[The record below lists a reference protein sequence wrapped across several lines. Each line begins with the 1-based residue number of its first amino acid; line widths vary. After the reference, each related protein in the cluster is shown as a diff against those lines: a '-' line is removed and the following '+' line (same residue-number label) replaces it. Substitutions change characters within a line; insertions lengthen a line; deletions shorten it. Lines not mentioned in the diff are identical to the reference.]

1 MSIGSRTIAAIDIGT
16 NSIHMVIAKMGPTGF
31 EVITREK
38 NAARLGEGG
47 GDMKKLS
54 DQAMDRGITAL
65 RHMRQIA
72 DVHRASIFAV
82 ATSAVREAKNAEIFV
97 DRASSEAGIDIQII
111 SGVEEARLIHLG
123 VLQALPLI
131 DKRSILID
139 IGGGSTEIVV
149 FDHLEELFARS
160 FKIGAVRLTNRFFP
174 PGSLHPS
181 AVTSCSQFVESS
193 LAPATREIKKLGHK
207 IAVVSSGTA
216 ETLAQMCWLQTHT
229 ELPKSLNGIEFT
241 RKQLDEVIQIIIST
255 TPVERINLAG
265 MDAGRVDIILA
276 GALILQSLAYEFAI
290 TSFTYSDYALREG
303 VLLDAYRRLDPEV
316 DKDLRNVA
324 IDGARKL
331 ASRCDDDVNHSANVA
346 RLSCMLFDELSKLF
360 EMEPHNRLYLETA
373 ALLANVGLVVSHARH
388 HLHTY
393 YIVRNADLVGFTD
406 HEIELVA
413 QIARYHRKSEPKLQ
427 HNSFAALSA
436 HDQEMVR
443 MLAAILRIGIGLD
456 RTHDGRTT
464 SLKVSMKQSQIQ
476 IVISGDSGDDLQ
488 LNLYAAQQRTS
499 LLGEVFQ
506 SPVMVT
512 SKA

>member
-16 NSIHMVIAKMGPTGF
+16 NSIHMVVARMGPTGF

-54 DQAMDRGITAL
+54 DQAMDRGIAAL
-65 RHMRQIA
+65 HHMRQIA
-72 DVHRASIFAV
+72 DVHRASVFAV
-82 ATSAVREAKNAEIFV
+82 ATSAVREAKNAEVFV
-97 DRASSEAGIDIQII
+97 DRAANEAGIDIQII

-123 VLQALPLI
+123 VLQALPLTE
-131 DKRSILID
+131 KRSILID

-181 AVTSCSQFVESS
+181 AVDACSQFVESS
-193 LAPATREIKKLGHK
+193 LAPSTREIKKLGHK

-216 ETLAQMCWLQTHT
+216 ETLAQMCWLQGHQ

-241 RKQLDEVIQIIIST
+241 RQQLDEVTRLIVST
-255 TPVERINLAG
+255 TAENRTGLAG

-276 GALILQSLAYEFAI
+276 GALILQSLAYEFGI
-290 TSFTYSDYALREG
+290 TTFTYSDYALREG

-316 DKDLRNVA
+316 DKDLRHVA

-331 ASRCDDDVNHSANVA
+331 AARCDDDIDHSANVA
-346 RLSCMLFDELSKLF
+346 RLSCMLFDELSNSF
-360 EMEPHNRLYLETA
+360 EMDPHTRLYLETA

-406 HEIELVA
+406 HEIELIA
-413 QIARYHRKSEPKLQ
+413 QVARYHRKSEPKLQ
-427 HNSFAALSA
+427 HNSFAALSD
-436 HDQEMVR
+436 HDQELVR

-464 SLKVSMKQSQIQ
+464 SVKVSMKQSQIHV
-476 IVISGDSGDDLQ
+476 VIAGVPGEDLQ

-499 LLGEVFQ
+499 LLSDVFQ
-506 SPVMVT
+506 CPVVVA
-512 SKA
+512 SRI

>member
-38 NAARLGEGG
+38 NATRLGEGG

-54 DQAMDRGITAL
+54 DQAMERGITAL

-82 ATSAVREAKNAEIFV
+82 ATSAVREAKNSDIFV

-123 VLQALPLI
+123 VLQALPLT

-229 ELPKSLNGIEFT
+229 ELPKSL
-241 RKQLDEVIQIIIST
+241 
-255 TPVERINLAG
+255 
-265 MDAGRVDIILA
+265 
-276 GALILQSLAYEFAI
+276 
-290 TSFTYSDYALREG
+290 
-303 VLLDAYRRLDPEV
+303 
-316 DKDLRNVA
+316 
-324 IDGARKL
+324 
-331 ASRCDDDVNHSANVA
+331 
-346 RLSCMLFDELSKLF
+346 
-360 EMEPHNRLYLETA
+360 
-373 ALLANVGLVVSHARH
+373 
-388 HLHTY
+388 
-393 YIVRNADLVGFTD
+393 
-406 HEIELVA
+406 
-413 QIARYHRKSEPKLQ
+413 
-427 HNSFAALSA
+427 
-436 HDQEMVR
+436 
-443 MLAAILRIGIGLD
+443 
-456 RTHDGRTT
+456 
-464 SLKVSMKQSQIQ
+464 
-476 IVISGDSGDDLQ
+476 
-488 LNLYAAQQRTS
+488 
-499 LLGEVFQ
+499 
-506 SPVMVT
+506 
-512 SKA
+512 